1 MSLNGDTPH
10 ARLVDILHRGR
21 GHLAFRYTEQP
32 VWGTVMDASKA
43 RMLDGT
49 TPKNGTYIRCGTC
62 GEVMDSADAVPVGS
76 NW

>member
-1 MSLNGDTPH
+1 
-10 ARLVDILHRGR
+10 
-21 GHLAFRYTEQP
+21 
-32 VWGTVMDASKA
+32 MDASKA

-62 GEVMDSADAVPVGS
+62 GEVMDSADAVPVGP